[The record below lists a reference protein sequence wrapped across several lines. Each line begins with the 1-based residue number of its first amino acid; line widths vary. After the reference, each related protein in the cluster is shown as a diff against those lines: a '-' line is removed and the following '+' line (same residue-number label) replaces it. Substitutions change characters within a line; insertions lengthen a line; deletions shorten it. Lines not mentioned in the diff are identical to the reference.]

1 MATSPNAHSAPNAPA
16 AVARAAATLV
26 VLRQAQEGIEVL
38 LLRRAERG
46 DQNSGAWVFPGGLVD
61 PADRALHAQC
71 IGLDDAQCSSA
82 LGVESGGLD
91 YVVAALRESF
101 EEAGLLF
108 AQPES
113 PHRANVSQGAVEQL
127 AAGRAAINAR
137 TLDFSN
143 WLRTH
148 DLRLSADKLTY
159 LSHWIT
165 PLGRAKRF
173 DTRFFVAELPEQQV
187 PTHDGSETID
197 HAWFAPAAALKQA
210 GELKLMTPTLATL
223 ELLNRHASVQA
234 FLEWARSPREI
245 APIMPRMAGGAQ
257 GPRPVAPDE
266 AAFAEIAWLDPQ
278 GHGIAWYDLAPG
290 RAVRLTPR
298 LIRVTANNGS
308 RMTGPGTNTY
318 LVGGGQANSWV
329 VVDPG
334 PLDSEHGAHILA
346 AAPGPITAILV
357 THTHIDH
364 SPGCAWLRERTGAP
378 VWGRVAA
385 HSSGQDPSFAPQRL
399 LQDGER
405 IALDECHLRV
415 VATPG
420 HASNHLCYL
429 LEEDRLLLTGDHLM
443 QLSTVVINPP
453 DGDMAAYMQSL
464 ERILGE
470 DLDWLAPGHGFLM
483 PRPRQ
488 VVQRVIEHR
497 QRREAKVVASLAQI
511 EPARV
516 DALLPLVYDDVPI
529 ALHGVAARSLLAHLL
544 KLRGEN
550 RASLSDGLW
559 RTARAER
566 DLAPTANGVS

>member
-1 MATSPNAHSAPNAPA
+1 M
-16 AVARAAATLV
+16 
-26 VLRQAQEGIEVL
+26 Q
-38 LLRRAERG
+38 RAERG

-61 PADRALHAQC
+61 AEDRSLHALCEGQ
-71 IGLDDAQCSSA
+71 DDAQCSA
-82 LGVESGGLD
+82 ILGVESGGLD

-108 AQPES
+108 AQP
-113 PHRANVSQGAVEQL
+113 ANSGGVALGQLTPGLTAEKLAV
-127 AAGRAAINAR
+127 GRAAVHAR
-137 TLDFSN
+137 ALDFAH
-143 WLRTH
+143 WLRGLE
-148 DLRLSADKLTY
+148 LRLSADRLTY

-173 DTRFFVAELPEQQV
+173 DTRFFVAELPAHQV
-187 PTHDGSETID
+187 PAHDGSETVD
-197 HAWFAPAAALKQA
+197 HAWFAPAAALEQA
-210 GELKLMTPTLATL
+210 GVLKLMTPTLATL
-223 ELLNRHASVQA
+223 ELLKRYASVQA
-234 FLEWARSPREI
+234 FLGWARSPREI
-245 APIMPRMAGGAQ
+245 TPIMPRMAGGAQ
-257 GPRPVAPDE
+257 GLRPVAPDE
-266 AAFAEIAWLDPQ
+266 PAFAEIAWLDPQ
-278 GHGIAWYDLAPG
+278 GQGSAWYDLAPG
-290 RAVRLTPR
+290 RAVRLTPS

-318 LVGGGQANSWV
+318 LVGGGQANTWA

-334 PLDSEHGAHILA
+334 PLDAEHGAQILA

-357 THTHIDH
+357 THTHVDH

-385 HSSGQDPSFAPQRL
+385 HASGQDPSFAPQRL

-405 IALDECHLRV
+405 IALGGCHLRV
-415 VATPG
+415 LATPG

-497 QRREAKVVASLAQI
+497 QRREAKVVACLAQI
-511 EPARV
+511 APAPV
-516 DALLPLVYDDVPI
+516 EALLPLVYDDVPV
-529 ALHGVAARSLLAHLL
+529 AMHGVAARSLLAHLL
-544 KLRGEN
+544 KLRDET
-550 RASLSDGLW
+550 RARLLDGVWHTLP
-559 RTARAER
+559 AAG
-566 DLAPTANGVS
+566 DLAETPNGVS